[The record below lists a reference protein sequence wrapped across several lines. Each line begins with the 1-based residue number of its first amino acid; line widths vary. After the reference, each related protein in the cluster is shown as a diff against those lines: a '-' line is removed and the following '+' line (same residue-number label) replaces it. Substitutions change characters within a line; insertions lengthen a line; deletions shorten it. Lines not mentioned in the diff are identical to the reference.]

1 MLIIAF
7 ITVILVFAGVG
18 VHGYLQGI
26 LAPPYDPDKMLLNYE
41 RIGEGTKKII
51 LLHGLTG
58 SLNYWKRGLDDIS
71 DSCSLLL
78 IDLLGFGESPKPNSK
93 YDLEEHLGAIEKV
106 IRKEGF
112 DDGNT
117 IVVGHSLG
125 AILSLALTEKRPKW
139 IEATVVIGLPV
150 FKSREAIKGRF
161 NEVSLW
167 DGISIDSRYKFVCF
181 FHPLYMTE
189 WFRPDN
195 IPKDVFKDARKHTWV
210 SYYNTLDQVIFS
222 TDLVQL
228 ASKIEQKRIL
238 FIHGEKDAAAPIEN
252 VEELI
257 PLFSNAE
264 FRRLLDADHQVFLAE
279 PYSIWSLIKRFLIGV
294 QDRHQAISNK
304 SPE

>member
-41 RIGEGTKKII
+41 RLGEGTKKII

-71 DSCSLLL
+71 ASYSLLL

-106 IRKEGF
+106 IKKEGF
-112 DDGNT
+112 DDGDA
-117 IVVGHSLG
+117 IVIGHSLG
-125 AILSLALTEKRPKW
+125 AILSLALTEKQPDW

-150 FKSREAIKGRF
+150 FQGKETIKDRF
-161 NEVSLW
+161 SQISLW
-167 DGISIDSRYKFVCF
+167 DGISVDSRYKFVCF

-210 SYYNTLDQVIFS
+210 SYYNTLDQVIFK

-238 FIHGEKDAAAPIEN
+238 FIHGEQDATAPIKN
-252 VEELI
+252 VEKLV
-257 PLFSNAE
+257 PLFYNAE
-264 FRRLLDADHQVFLAE
+264 FKRLPDADHQVFLAE
-279 PYSIWSLIKRFLIGV
+279 AGNIWSLIKRFSIGV
-294 QDRHQAISNK
+294 SDHRQAISNK
-304 SPE
+304 SLE